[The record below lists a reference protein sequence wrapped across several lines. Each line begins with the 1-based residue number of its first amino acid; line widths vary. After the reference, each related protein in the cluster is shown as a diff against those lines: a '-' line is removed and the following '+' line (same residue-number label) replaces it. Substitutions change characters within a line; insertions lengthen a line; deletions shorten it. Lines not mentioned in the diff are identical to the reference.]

1 VIAEPPLLAGAVQLN
16 VADLVPRTALTPVG
30 APGTVLGV
38 TAADAADAAPVPA
51 TLVALTVK
59 V

>member
-1 VIAEPPLLAGAVQLN
+1 MAEPPLLAGAVQDT
-16 VADLVPRTALTPVG
+16 VACALPAVALGAVG

-38 TAADAADAAPVPA
+38 TEALAGDSLESPMAF
-51 TLVALTVK
+51 VAITVN